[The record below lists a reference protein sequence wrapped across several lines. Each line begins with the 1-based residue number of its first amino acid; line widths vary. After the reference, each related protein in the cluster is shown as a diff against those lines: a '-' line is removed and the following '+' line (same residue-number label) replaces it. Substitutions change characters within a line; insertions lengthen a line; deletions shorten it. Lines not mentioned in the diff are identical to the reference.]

1 MAKHLETGQLGENLA
16 VNFLETDGYRILH
29 RNYRFG
35 KAEADIIA
43 WDEKRN
49 EVVFVEVKTRSNT
62 RHEYPEQAVSKRK
75 KELLYQLADEYQ
87 YQEKLTRFP
96 CRFDVIAIDFNDGSE
111 PNVYHIFD
119 AFREDRSVQNEH

>member
-1 MAKHLETGQLGENLA
+1 LAKHLETGRLGENLA
-16 VNFLETDGYRILH
+16 VHFLETEGYRILH

-35 KAEADIIA
+35 KGEADIIA
-43 WDEKRN
+43 WDEIRN
-49 EVVFVEVKTRSNT
+49 EVVFVEVKTRSRT
-62 RHEYPEQAVSKRK
+62 RHEYHEQTVSKRK
-75 KELLYQLADEYQ
+75 KQLLFQLADEYQ

-119 AFREDRSVQNEH
+119 AFREDRSAEYRY